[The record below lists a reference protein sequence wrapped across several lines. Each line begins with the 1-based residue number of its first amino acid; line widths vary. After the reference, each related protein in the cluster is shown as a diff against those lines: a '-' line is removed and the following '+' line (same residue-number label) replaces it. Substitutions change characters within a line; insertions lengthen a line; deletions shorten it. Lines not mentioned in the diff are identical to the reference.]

1 MKACNASGKSSYQ
14 QPLVV
19 HVLYH
24 PKDSSAAKPYV
35 DATLK
40 ALTKDIRYPFSRTL
54 NLPVFIWDEITEDMF
69 DSVHLGEKTIVLAVT
84 SRRTQGCDE
93 WCKFIETKRSHVEVL
108 PLALDKDG
116 LNLEGALAG
125 VNAIR
130 LNERAKL
137 NGANSVD
144 ISLIQI
150 LHAIIRR
157 AFLAKSRKKLRIFL
171 SHAKADA
178 AGEHWALDIK
188 RVIDTDTTLGAF
200 FDCTDIQPGT
210 DFAKEIKSAVRES
223 SLILLGSDQYS
234 SRHWCQREILAARDL
249 GCPMIA
255 IDCRESYEDRIFP
268 FVNNMPRLHVPHS
281 GNETKRTKASVEV
294 VKVILIET
302 LRIYYQRR
310 RLANLRESGAIPR
323 ISNIST
329 CPPDAYVIGTQKRRP
344 VFVYPDPCVFPEEYE
359 WYDRMSTMVLTPF
372 WNPKDIGILDRL
384 KIGISI
390 SDPADDELQT
400 RGLRIDVLVEL
411 AQILARQFV
420 LRGATLIYG
429 GDLRKNDKHGFTEYL
444 LEEASALYRYYGAM
458 IKKVENHLAWP
469 LSTKCV
475 ELCDW
480 KGHFRN
486 VLKQVKYSIPN
497 CDPTKKNRNPCRFLD
512 PKDPKSRA
520 TWAHCLSEMRTK
532 SIKRSDLRI
541 CAGGRTGGYK
551 GKMPGVL
558 EEILIAEEQKKP
570 LLLLGG
576 FGGVV
581 GGVVNLML
589 NKKREEWLNFEWQC
603 RNVDQ
608 YEGTLEV
615 LRKDG
620 VEVDYEMIA
629 DRIANINI
637 KELAKRVCLSSREY
651 VHLMQTPFVD
661 DAVIKVIKAAKGV
674 AK

>member
-1 MKACNASGKSSYQ
+1 MKTRNVSGKSPYK

-24 PKDSSAAKPYV
+24 PKDASAAKPYV

-40 ALTKDIRYPFSRTL
+40 ALTKDVRYPFSRTL
-54 NLPVFIWDEITEDMF
+54 NLPVFIWNEITEDMF
-69 DSVHLGEKTIVLAVT
+69 DPVHLGEKTIVLAIT

-108 PLALDKDG
+108 PLALDADG
-116 LNLEGALAG
+116 LNFEGALTG

-130 LNERAKL
+130 LNEKPKL
-137 NGANSVD
+137 NGVNSVD
-144 ISLIQI
+144 ISLMQI

-157 AFLAKSRKKLRIFL
+157 AFLAASRKKLRIFL

-210 DFAKEIKSAVRES
+210 DFAKEIKRAVRES
-223 SLILLGSDQYS
+223 SLVLLGSDQYS

-281 GNETKRTKASVEV
+281 GDNTKRTKVSVEV
-294 VKVILIET
+294 VKVILTET
-302 LRIYYQRR
+302 LRIYYQRK
-310 RLANLRESGAIPR
+310 RLANLREVGVVPR
-323 ISNIST
+323 TSNIST
-329 CPPDAYVIGTQKRRP
+329 CPPDAYVIGTQKGHP

-359 WYDRMSTMVLTPF
+359 WYDRMSTKVFTPF
-372 WNPKDIGILDRL
+372 WNPKDSGILDRL

-390 SDPADDELQT
+390 SDPSDEELQT

-411 AQILARQFV
+411 AQILARQFA

-469 LSTKCV
+469 LSIKHA
-475 ELCDW
+475 ELCGW

-486 VLKQVKYSIPN
+486 VLNQVKYSIPD
-497 CDPTKKNRNPCRFLD
+497 CDPTKKNRNLCRFLE

-520 TWAHCLSEMRTK
+520 TWAYCLTEMRTK

-541 CAGGRTGGYK
+541 CAGGRTSGYS

-558 EEILIAEEQKKP
+558 EEILIAEDQKKP

-589 NKKREEWLNFEWQC
+589 NKKREEWLDVGWQY

-608 YEGTLEV
+608 YEETLEV
-615 LRKDG
+615 LRKTG
-620 VEVDYEMIA
+620 VEVDYEMIV
-629 DRIANINI
+629 DRVANINI
-637 KELAKRVCLSSREY
+637 KALAERVCLSLKEY

-661 DAVIKVIKAAKGV
+661 DAVIKVIRAAKEV

>member
-1 MKACNASGKSSYQ
+1 MKTRNASGKSSHK

-24 PKDSSAAKPYV
+24 PKDASAAKPYV

-40 ALTKDIRYPFSRTL
+40 ALTKDVRYPFSRTL

-69 DSVHLGEKTIVLAVT
+69 DSVHLGEKTIVLAIT

-93 WCKFIETKRSHVEVL
+93 WCKFIETKRNHVEVL

-116 LNLEGALAG
+116 LNFEGALKR

-130 LNERAKL
+130 LYEKAKL

-150 LHAIIRR
+150 LHAIIRG

-178 AGEHWALDIK
+178 AGERWALDIK

-234 SRHWCQREILAARDL
+234 SRHWCQREILAARDM

-268 FVNNMPRLHVPHS
+268 FVNNMPRLHMPHS
-281 GNETKRTKASVEV
+281 GADTKRTKVSVEV

-302 LRIYYQRR
+302 LRIYYQRK
-310 RLANLRESGAIPR
+310 RLANLREVGIVPR
-323 ISNIST
+323 ASNIST
-329 CPPDAYVIGTQKRRP
+329 CPPDAYVIGTQKGHP

-359 WYDRMSTMVLTPF
+359 WYDRMSTKVFTPF
-372 WNPKDIGILDRL
+372 WNPKDTGILDRL

-390 SDPADDELQT
+390 SDPTDEELRT

-411 AQILARQFV
+411 AQILARQFA

-469 LSTKCV
+469 LSTKHA
-475 ELCDW
+475 ELGDW

-486 VLKQVKYSIPN
+486 VLNQIKYSIPD
-497 CDPTKKNRNPCRFLD
+497 CDPTKKNRKLCRFLE

-520 TWAHCLSEMRTK
+520 TWAHCLTEMRTK

-541 CAGGRTGGYK
+541 CAGGRTSGYS

-558 EEILIAEEQKKP
+558 EEILIAEDQNKP

-589 NKKREEWLNFEWQC
+589 NKKREEWLDVGWQY

-608 YEGTLEV
+608 YEDTLEV
-615 LRKDG
+615 LRKAG
-620 VEVDYEMIA
+620 VDVDYEMIV

-637 KELAKRVCLSSREY
+637 KALAERVCLPLKDY

-661 DAVIKVIKAAKGV
+661 DAVIKVIRAAKEV